1 MEKKIARIYR
11 WLERCAKA
19 CSAGSWNSALLDMEC
34 AKAELEDVR
43 TEIWSKTEGV
53 FEVRPTRRGA
63 LALKASFL
71 SVVLLFSLA
80 APLAIQSSRPAS
92 SVYQASGNVHSGEH
106 VLEWVTGDEQ
116 AVLAALRKSLSDANR
131 AWSEAALRDETD
143 AVAGEAASGPA
154 MDEESLAMDEES
166 LEEEKTYVARAPS
179 ASGGSG
185 GSRESGAETVSRRE
199 RPRAQGEPAADPAGL
214 KNGVI
219 AGKDA
224 IRPAAAVNELDSII
238 SLVQIGQKALR
249 ESESPI
255 QFQRP

>member
-43 TEIWSKTEGV
+43 TEIWSKTEGA
-53 FEVRPTRRGA
+53 FEIRPTRRGA

-92 SVYQASGNVHSGEH
+92 SVYRANGNVHSGEH

-131 AWSEAALRDETD
+131 AWSAAALRGESDMR
-143 AVAGEAASGPA
+143 AGEAASVPGLNNEPLQ
-154 MDEESLAMDEES
+154 EVLP
-166 LEEEKTYVARAPS
+166 EKKSYIARAPS
-179 ASGGSG
+179 AVERSGVSLEAGAATL
-185 GSRESGAETVSRRE
+185 SRRGRTKEQEDPAAVSARRKNDVIVAEDAVRPSGAT
-199 RPRAQGEPAADPAGL
+199 
-214 KNGVI
+214 
-219 AGKDA
+219 
-224 IRPAAAVNELDSII
+224 NELDAII

-249 ESESPI
+249 ERESPI

>member
-43 TEIWSKTEGV
+43 TEIWSKTEGA
-53 FEVRPTRRGA
+53 FEARSPRRGA
-63 LALKASFL
+63 LVLKASFL

-80 APLAIQSSRPAS
+80 APLAMQSSRPAS
-92 SVYQASGNVHSGEH
+92 FVYRANGDVHSGEH

-131 AWSEAALRDETD
+131 AWSAAALRGEND
-143 AVAGEAASGPA
+143 VLAGEAASVPGMNKDPLQEA
-154 MDEESLAMDEES
+154 LPEGKSF
-166 LEEEKTYVARAPS
+166 VARAPYAVEGSGVSREAGAATLSRRGRTKKQEDPS
-179 ASGGSG
+179 AVSARRKNDVIVAEDAVHPSGG
-185 GSRESGAETVSRRE
+185 A
-199 RPRAQGEPAADPAGL
+199 
-214 KNGVI
+214 
-219 AGKDA
+219 
-224 IRPAAAVNELDSII
+224 NELDAII

-249 ESESPI
+249 EKESPI
-255 QFQRP
+255 QFQHP

>member
-19 CSAGSWNSALLDMEC
+19 CAADSWNSALLDVEC

-53 FEVRPTRRGA
+53 CQVRPTRRGA
-63 LALKASFL
+63 LVLKASFL

-80 APLAIQSSRPAS
+80 APLAMQSSRPAA
-92 SVYQASGNVHSGEH
+92 SVHRASENVHSGAH

-131 AWSEAALRDETD
+131 AWSAAALRGESD
-143 AVAGEAASGPA
+143 ALAGETANGPR
-154 MDEESLAMDEES
+154 MDEELLQEA
-166 LEEEKTYVARAPS
+166 LPEEKTLVARAPS
-179 ASGGSG
+179 LSEGSG
-185 GSRESGAETVSRRE
+185 VSPGVATVSRRV
-199 RPRAQGEPAADPAGL
+199 RTKDQKEPAAGSVAR
-214 KNGVI
+214 KN
-219 AGKDA
+219 D
-224 IRPAAAVNELDSII
+224 AAAAEDAVRPSSAAKELDSII

-249 ESESPI
+249 ERESPI

>member
-131 AWSEAALRDETD
+131 AWSAAALRGETD
-143 AVAGEAASGPA
+143 AVAGEAASAPA
-154 MDEESLAMDEES
+154 MNEES

-185 GSRESGAETVSRRE
+185 ASRESGAETVSRRE
-199 RPRAQGEPAADPAGL
+199 RPRAQGEPAADPTGL

>member
-43 TEIWSKTEGV
+43 TEIWSKTEGA
-53 FEVRPTRRGA
+53 FGVRPTRRGA

-131 AWSEAALRDETD
+131 AWSAAAFRGETD
-143 AVAGEAASGPA
+143 AVAGESASAPA
-154 MDEESLAMDEES
+154 MDEDPVA
-166 LEEEKTYVARAPS
+166 EEKTYVARAPS
-179 ASGGSG
+179 ASEGSG
-185 GSRESGAETVSRRE
+185 ASRESGAETVSRRV
-199 RPRAQGEPAADPAGL
+199 RPKAQGELAAGSAGL
-214 KNGVI
+214 KNEVV
-219 AGKDA
+219 AGEDA
-224 IRPAAAVNELDSII
+224 IRPSSVANELDSII

-249 ESESPI
+249 ERESPI

>member
-19 CSAGSWNSALLDMEC
+19 CAADSWNSALLDVEC

-53 FEVRPTRRGA
+53 CQVRPTRRGA
-63 LALKASFL
+63 LVLKASFL

-80 APLAIQSSRPAS
+80 APLAMQSSRPAS
-92 SVYQASGNVHSGEH
+92 SVYQASGNVHSGAH

-131 AWSEAALRDETD
+131 AWSAAALRGESD
-143 AVAGEAASGPA
+143 AVEAASGPR
-154 MDEESLAMDEES
+154 MDEHLLQEALP
-166 LEEEKTYVARAPS
+166 EEKVLVARAPS
-179 ASGGSG
+179 LSEGSG
-185 GSRESGAETVSRRE
+185 GPPEAATAPRRG
-199 RPRAQGEPAADPAGL
+199 RTKDQKEPAAGSVVL
-214 KNGVI
+214 KNDV
-219 AGKDA
+219 
-224 IRPAAAVNELDSII
+224 AAAEDAVRPSSAEKELDSII

-249 ESESPI
+249 ERESPI